1 MNLCIQCWFDEIF
14 DTLQTVCLGCDCY
27 VTIRSALHCYRT
39 RNTWL
44 KCASSLRMRVT
55 LLYWPL
61 FYTYFAIDFSERA
74 IPANIDRSILLT
86 ARMGRYDIKVALLR
100 CLIRLIIKVINLKF
114 LAIFLRFLVAAI
126 PFWLAN
132 FCTQSLCKHNL
143 CFFMCTK
150 FMAKQN
156 LHFSAQLKQNS
167 TYFKTEKATSWNRKS
182 LSLQLHVGE
191 HFQGRSLICYGM
203 LQNSKATRL

>member
-1 MNLCIQCWFDEIF
+1 MHPVLVWRNFRYTANGVPWVWL
-14 DTLQTVCLGCDCY
+14 LNN

-86 ARMGRYDIKVALLR
+86 ARMGRYDIKVSLLR
-100 CLIRLIIKVINLKF
+100 CLIRLIIIIITRCYIKANSFVQFLCPKFALTCVEFALTSSRYSYGINP
-114 LAIFLRFLVAAI
+114 I
-126 PFWLAN
+126 
-132 FCTQSLCKHNL
+132 
-143 CFFMCTK
+143 
-150 FMAKQN
+150 
-156 LHFSAQLKQNS
+156 
-167 TYFKTEKATSWNRKS
+167 
-182 LSLQLHVGE
+182 VG
-191 HFQGRSLICYGM
+191 I
-203 LQNSKATRL
+203 RLT

>member
-74 IPANIDRSILLT
+74 IPANIDRSIMLT

-100 CLIRLIIKVINLKF
+100 CLIRLIIFNILNWNSLSFASIEVCIINLRA
-114 LAIFLRFLVAAI
+114 LHYISCSVI
-126 PFWLAN
+126 SN
-132 FCTQSLCKHNL
+132 FDCI
-143 CFFMCTK
+143 
-150 FMAKQN
+150 
-156 LHFSAQLKQNS
+156 LKVLIGVS
-167 TYFKTEKATSWNRKS
+167 YFKSIKI
-182 LSLQLHVGE
+182 L
-191 HFQGRSLICYGM
+191 
-203 LQNSKATRL
+203 